1 MVTVKLQTKWWE
13 LEKQLNIR
21 FLEREPEI
29 QGLMLAA
36 LSKQHIEFIG
46 PPGNAKSAMLTAFAQ
61 SLQLNKQ
68 FDMLLTKFSN
78 PDEMFGPIDLPA
90 LKLGHYKRVLTDKL
104 PEAEVAYLDEVY
116 KANSAMLNSL
126 LRILQERK
134 YNNNGQLVDCPLLFC
149 AAASNEFPDKDEGL
163 AALHD
168 RFLLRYAPEYIQ
180 ADDNFLSML
189 QDDWGEQELVLITK
203 AELSQAHQQ
212 ISKLEVGHDTLRSL
226 LLVRTGLRDEGLVFS
241 DRRYKQSLKVM
252 AAWAWLHGLQAVDS
266 SCITVLEHIL
276 WEKPEQQRIVAQV
289 VRKSI
294 DPEAARI
301 AEIVDAASST
311 VRGAMLDASMAQ
323 QAVLSLSNQVREMR
337 DELSGLPPS
346 SRRDTAVKTLDG
358 LLDQLLAKLVGRIK

>member
-1 MVTVKLQTKWWE
+1 ME
-13 LEKQLNIR
+13 
-21 FLEREPEI
+21 
-29 QGLMLAA
+29 
-36 LSKQHIEFIG
+36 
-46 PPGNAKSAMLTAFAQ
+46 
-61 SLQLNKQ
+61 
-68 FDMLLTKFSN
+68 
-78 PDEMFGPIDLPA
+78 
-90 LKLGHYKRVLTDKL
+90 
-104 PEAEVAYLDEVY
+104 
-116 KANSAMLNSL
+116 
-126 LRILQERK
+126 
-134 YNNNGQLVDCPLLFC
+134 
-149 AAASNEFPDKDEGL
+149 
-163 AALHD
+163 
-168 RFLLRYAPEYIQ
+168 
-180 ADDNFLSML
+180 
-189 QDDWGEQELVLITK
+189 
-203 AELSQAHQQ
+203 